1 MKIALVNGEVS
12 NTEALCQRCT
22 WVYSCQGWNFLRAA
36 ESSELIS
43 KHMQTIN
50 NVLGFEKNLEK
61 VSTGKYGFEF
71 FQWILEPASIVGSF
85 LTSLCPDLAQV
96 APSPAMDYNW
106 WHLLQQRRH
115 SEGHAE
121 IGVLTVINTQVG
133 IESMM
138 ERNDR
143 WRQTLTTKELIG

>member
-1 MKIALVNGEVS
+1 MRLVTQRRCARGALGCILVKAEIFYRLLKVVNWS
-12 NTEALCQRCT
+12 QSTCT
-22 WVYSCQGWNFLRAA
+22 PL
-36 ESSELIS
+36 
-43 KHMQTIN
+43 TIN

-61 VSTGKYGFEF
+61 VSAGKYGFEF

-106 WHLLQQRRH
+106 WHILQQRRH

>member
-1 MKIALVNGEVS
+1 MRLVTQRRCARGALGCILVKAEIFYGLLKVVNWS
-12 NTEALCQRCT
+12 QSTCT
-22 WVYSCQGWNFLRAA
+22 PL
-36 ESSELIS
+36 
-43 KHMQTIN
+43 TIN
-50 NVLGFEKNLEK
+50 NVL
-61 VSTGKYGFEF
+61 GFEF

-106 WHLLQQRRH
+106 WHILQQRRH

-143 WRQTLTTKELIG
+143 WRQTLTTKEYRALRLPRESLGRNRI